1 MRELLFSVTKKD
13 LRIDYF
19 CAGGPGGQHQN
30 KTASAC
36 RITHPAS
43 GAVGE
48 CREERHQHMN
58 MKTAFK
64 RMTQTK
70 EFQMWLKIAAA
81 EALTG
86 ESVEQKVDRMMQ
98 PQFLKVEVK
107 DEGGKWIKDLTQH

>member
-1 MRELLFSVTKKD
+1 
-13 LRIDYF
+13 
-19 CAGGPGGQHQN
+19 
-30 KTASAC
+30 
-36 RITHPAS
+36 
-43 GAVGE
+43 
-48 CREERHQHMN
+48 MN